1 MQVMDENTSSIEDT
15 IKEIEISVKEN
26 VKSKKSLTQ
35 IIQEIWDTM
44 KGPNIQILEREEGE
58 NSQLQGPENTFNKMI
73 EERIHSLKK
82 EV

>member
-58 NSQLQGPENTFNKMI
+58 NSQLQGPENIFNKMI